1 MRAKY
6 RAVAAMTAGVLVFL
20 VFPAMATAQEVKIA
34 GDQQYVVL
42 EVAKLDTFEK
52 ELNSV
57 AGQGFRL
64 MMSTTRDDGQRV
76 QAFMQRTPESSGT
89 FQYRLVAT
97 FSTKTGDKEMNAAA
111 AEGFRVVPH
120 TSMLKKGLTIFNTNN
135 VVVMEKA
142 SSSVDTLEYMT
153 ITAIRTDTFH
163 RELKLSVDQGWKV
176 VDMTYGQVLLE
187 RVKAK

>member
-1 MRAKY
+1 MSAKY
-6 RAVAAMTAGVLVFL
+6 RAIAAITAGVLVF
-20 VFPAMATAQEVKIA
+20 PAMAIAQEVKIA

-76 QAFMQRTPESSGT
+76 QAFMQRTSESGGT

-97 FSTKTGDKEMNAAA
+97 FSTKTGDKEMNASA

-142 SSSVDTLEYMT
+142 SSSADTFEYMT

-163 RELKLSVDQGWKV
+163 RELKQAVDQGWKA

>member
-1 MRAKY
+1 MSAKY
-6 RAVAAMTAGVLVFL
+6 RAVAAMTAGVLI
-20 VFPAMATAQEVKIA
+20 FPGMVTAQEVKVA

-42 EVAKLDTFEK
+42 EVTKLDTFEK

-76 QAFMQRTPESSGT
+76 QALMQRPSESGGT

-97 FSTKTGDKEMNAAA
+97 FSSKTGDKEMNAAA

-135 VVVMEKA
+135 AVVMEKA
-142 SSSVDTLEYMT
+142 SSSVDTFDYMT

-163 RELKLSVDQGWKV
+163 RELKLSVDEGWKV
-176 VDMTYGQVLLE
+176 IDMTYGQVLLE
-187 RVKAK
+187 RVKPR